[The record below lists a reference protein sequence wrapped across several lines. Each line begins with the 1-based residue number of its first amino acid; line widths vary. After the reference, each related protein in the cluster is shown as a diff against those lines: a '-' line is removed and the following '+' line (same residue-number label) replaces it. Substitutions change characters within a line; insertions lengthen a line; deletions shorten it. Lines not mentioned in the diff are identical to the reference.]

1 MKVIESKQKRSLLEV
16 YPDAFVRFS
25 EKLDLDNIFKYDQMS
40 KDELIQY
47 IFLGIKSINTIH
59 QRVKQKKNIDLLF
72 SEYALINNIV
82 LAITYI
88 TPRDLIQIFPIKKEY
103 NGEKYGIKD
112 YYFTIKAMQ
121 AAGLDKIMQEE
132 EKVLEILWNLTNT
145 DIKMFIVALVSCVND
160 IDYLQIEKS
169 LLAEFL
175 HKNDIDDE
183 TKIKERKKR
192 ASQFKIIKNIEADH
206 V

>member
-1 MKVIESKQKRSLLEV
+1 MRKMKVIKNKRSLLEV

-59 QRVKQKKNIDLLF
+59 QRVKQKKNIDLLS

-192 ASQFKIIKNIEADH
+192 ASQFKIIKK
-206 V
+206 

>member
-1 MKVIESKQKRSLLEV
+1 MRKMKVIKNKRSLLEV

-40 KDELIQY
+40 KEELIQY

-59 QRVKQKKNIDLLF
+59 QRVKQKKNIDLLS
-72 SEYALINNIV
+72 SEYALINNII

-192 ASQFKIIKNIEADH
+192 ASQFKIIKK
-206 V
+206 

>member
-1 MKVIESKQKRSLLEV
+1 MRKMKVIKNKRSLLEV

-40 KDELIQY
+40 KEELIQY

-59 QRVKQKKNIDLLF
+59 QRVKQKKNIDLLS

-112 YYFTIKAMQ
+112 YYYSIQ
-121 AAGLDKIMQEE
+121 VIREAGLDKIMQEE

-183 TKIKERKKR
+183 TKIKEKKKR
-192 ASQFKIIKNIEADH
+192 ASQFKIIKK
-206 V
+206 

>member
-1 MKVIESKQKRSLLEV
+1 M
-16 YPDAFVRFS
+16 
-25 EKLDLDNIFKYDQMS
+25 KLDKLTKKELLDLAAAKKVAGRSKMS

-59 QRVKQKKNIDLLF
+59 QRVKQKKNIDLLS

>member
-1 MKVIESKQKRSLLEV
+1 MRKMKVIKNKRSLLEV

-40 KDELIQY
+40 KEELIQY

-59 QRVKQKKNIDLLF
+59 QRVKQKKNINLLS

-112 YYFTIKAMQ
+112 YYYSIQVMRE
-121 AAGLDKIMQEE
+121 AGLDKIMREE

-183 TKIKERKKR
+183 TKIKEKKKR
-192 ASQFKIIKNIEADH
+192 ASQFKIIKK
-206 V
+206 

>member
-1 MKVIESKQKRSLLEV
+1 MRKMKVIKNKRSLLEV

-59 QRVKQKKNIDLLF
+59 GRVKQKKNIDLLS
-72 SEYALINNIV
+72 SEYALINNII

-183 TKIKERKKR
+183 TKIKEKKKR
-192 ASQFKIIKNIEADH
+192 ASQFKIIKK
-206 V
+206 

>member
-1 MKVIESKQKRSLLEV
+1 MRKMKVIKNKRSLLEV

-40 KDELIQY
+40 KEELIQY

-59 QRVKQKKNIDLLF
+59 QRVKQKKNIDLLS

-112 YYFTIKAMQ
+112 YYYSIQVMRE
-121 AAGLDKIMQEE
+121 AGLDKIMREE

-183 TKIKERKKR
+183 TKIKEKKKR
-192 ASQFKIIKNIEADH
+192 ASQFKIIKK
-206 V
+206 

>member
-1 MKVIESKQKRSLLEV
+1 M
-16 YPDAFVRFS
+16 
-25 EKLDLDNIFKYDQMS
+25 KLDKLTKKELLDLAAAKKVAGRSKMS

-59 QRVKQKKNIDLLF
+59 QRVKQKKNIDLLS

-192 ASQFKIIKNIEADH
+192 ASQFKIIKK
-206 V
+206 